1 MNQIEAQKELKKLKL
16 QVEKLEAIVNKPTD
30 MFTIKTYSDVCKELG
45 ESEFTEAD
53 FENVGKDYS
62 RKLLAFARIKQ
73 IEKYF
78 KQRWIPEGKDKAE
91 HDFCPLFEVSKP
103 NTYVFR
109 ITYSRCA
116 GFNSG
121 AEAAIYKSGAI
132 ADHVATNFLDIYKDL
147 Y

>member
-1 MNQIEAQKELKKLKL
+1 MNQIEVQKKLKKLKL
-16 QVEKLEAIVNKPTD
+16 QVEKLEAIINKPTD
-30 MFTIKTYSDVCKELG
+30 IFTIKTYSDVCKELG

-53 FENVGKDYS
+53 FENVGEDYS

-78 KQRWIPEGKDKAE
+78 KQRWIPAGENKADHE
-91 HDFCPLFEVSKP
+91 FYPLFKVSKP

-116 GFNSG
+116 GVHSG
-121 AEAAIYKSGAI
+121 AEVACYKSGVI